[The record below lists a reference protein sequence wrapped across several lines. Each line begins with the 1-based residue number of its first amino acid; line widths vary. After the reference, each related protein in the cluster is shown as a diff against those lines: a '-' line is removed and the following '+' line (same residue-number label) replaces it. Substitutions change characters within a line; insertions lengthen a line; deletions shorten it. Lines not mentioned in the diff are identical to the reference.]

1 MASSSSHLTKHL
13 GTALRF
19 ALVGACLLYAFWG
32 LEWDKF
38 WQAVQQFGWLG
49 LLVTGVLSVAQYLP
63 VALRISYL
71 THWQASLLVSLKA
84 SVFCLGVNNI
94 LPAKLGEVAKAYY
107 LRKKTGIT
115 LGKGLGMIFWERF
128 FDLNIL
134 LLMGLMAAFLLGK
147 NIVVAPLGLVVG
159 GIWATVIVFR
169 WKPGLAS
176 LVAKMLPGEKVKNL
190 FHDVMHQLQCRVS
203 PRFFAALTGYSLVV
217 WAGFAVVYFS
227 AIWLMGELQ
236 LTFAQTLTVFVVAS
250 IGFAAPSSPGGVGVF
265 EGAFVFAMSLFK
277 VERETA
283 LAIALVL
290 RFMFFVPT
298 VLAALYV
305 MAQSGMSLKGIREV
319 QVEPESIEKECV
331 FDESDT
337 PADPVAPIEP
347 GEPGA
352 PAAAGFQGDAR

>member
-1 MASSSSHLTKHL
+1 MSIKLPKHL
-13 GTALRF
+13 GTAIRF
-19 ALVGACLLYAFWG
+19 ALVGGCLVYAFWG

-38 WQAVQQFGWLG
+38 LGAVQQFGWFG
-49 LLVTGVLSVAQYLP
+49 LCVTGVLSVVQYLP

-71 THWQASLLVSLKA
+71 SHWQASLLVSLKA

-107 LRKKTGIT
+107 LRKKTGIP
-115 LGKGLGMIFWERF
+115 LGKGLGLIFWERF

-134 LLMGLMAAFLLGK
+134 LLLGLAAAFLLGK
-147 NIVVAPLGLVVG
+147 NVVVAPMAIVVG
-159 GIWATVIVFR
+159 SIWAAVILFR
-169 WKPGLAS
+169 WKPGLCE
-176 LVAKMLPGEKVKNL
+176 LVAKFLPGQKLKDL
-190 FHDVMHQLQCRVS
+190 FHEVMEQLQCRAN
-203 PRFFAALTGYSLVV
+203 PRFFAALGGYSLFV
-217 WAGFAVVYFS
+217 WAGFAVVYF
-227 AIWLMGELQ
+227 AAVWMMGELD
-236 LTFAQTLTVFVVAS
+236 LSFAQTLTVFVVAS

-283 LAIALVL
+283 LAMALVL

-319 QVEPESIEKECV
+319 QTESEQVEKECA
-331 FDESDT
+331 FDD
-337 PADPVAPIEP
+337 PADE
-347 GEPGA
+347 GSLHGT
-352 PAAAGFQGDAR
+352 R